1 MAASSGAERLF
12 PTSIPEIDFDHV
24 VGLRG
29 VDRRFDPLLRP
40 ATGHRPAAACRP
52 VGGVG
57 IGEVET
63 MMGPTAVGR
72 DLGPLDFSE
81 RRTLTALGDE
91 VTDTNF
97 DPASGGQL
105 GLPTSFQIVKCAA
118 TGVHDPVLSAQI
130 SGVAGGAELIADQ
143 VPGMVSRAGRDG
155 GLRGAIAVSPDQT
168 GNPQPTAR
176 FLNLVRL
183 VGDSHRIGF
192 WKTKLST
199 DIGQPSRGHGSG
211 RVSGAAVSTRST
223 RAKLAESNIH
233 SGRGPSRSPERP
245 CPANTSVCWTWGFA
259 ASVSQRLG
267 GSSVAAE
274 RDCHVWTRRHGR
286 YRRKRGRTRA
296 TKHRSV
302 GGV

>member
-1 MAASSGAERLF
+1 MSSSRWSAYWRSRDDDGTDGRRSRSRSTRLF
-12 PTSIPEIDFDHV
+12 GT
-24 VGLRG
+24 
-29 VDRRFDPLLRP
+29 
-40 ATGHRPAAACRP
+40 
-52 VGGVG
+52 
-57 IGEVET
+57 
-63 MMGPTAVGR
+63 
-72 DLGPLDFSE
+72 
-81 RRTLTALGDE
+81 
-91 VTDTNF
+91 
-97 DPASGGQL
+97 
-105 GLPTSFQIVKCAA
+105 
-118 TGVHDPVLSAQI
+118 
-130 SGVAGGAELIADQ
+130 
-143 VPGMVSRAGRDG
+143 
-155 GLRGAIAVSPDQT
+155 PDQT

-233 SGRGPSRSPERP
+233 SGRGHSRSPERP
-245 CPANTSVCWTWGFA
+245 WPANTSVCWTWGFA
-259 ASVSQRLG
+259 ASISQRLG

-302 GGV
+302 GGGVAEPAGDESFALSLPQPLPEDLDLARRVVRAPKPV